1 MIASLAAHVRKHAP
15 SARSAKATAS
25 TSSTRICASIAEPA
39 LRPALSELPKRSNP
53 KPTNITEQ
61 VPPRSCS
68 VPYYAAKPLKR
79 LQLRRSSGIAFQPRA
94 EALPLF
100 TGYRFSAARGE
111 ALPPFTGYRSSAAR
125 GRRYRCSPGIAF
137 QPRAGRRCLLVHR
150 RQLSCAAYRG
160 IVRHCGI
167 PYVAIFPGGVLH

>member
-1 MIASLAAHVRKHAP
+1 MIASLAAHVRKHVP

-79 LQLRRSSGIAFQPRA
+79 SQLRC
-94 EALPLF
+94 L
-100 TGYRFSAARGE
+100 
-111 ALPPFTGYRSSAAR
+111 
-125 GRRYRCSPGIAF
+125 PGIAF
-137 QPRAGRRCLLVHR
+137 QPCAGRRYPPLAGGVTASQTLVER
-150 RQLSCAAYRG
+150 TLPPLTRG
-160 IVRHCGI
+160 IAVSRAPGGVTRRSSAAAFLCCLPRYRQTLRHPVCR
-167 PYVAIFPGGVLH
+167 IFPGGVLH

>member
-15 SARSAKATAS
+15 SAQSAKATAS

-79 LQLRRSSGIAFQPRA
+79 LQLRRSPGV
-94 EALPLF
+94 AL
-100 TGYRFSAARGE
+100 
-111 ALPPFTGYRSSAAR
+111 
-125 GRRYRCSPGIAF
+125 
-137 QPRAGRRCLLVHR
+137 QPRAGGAAAVHR
-150 RQLSCAAYRG
+150 VSLFSRARG
-160 IVRHCGI
+160 VVCVFTGGS
-167 PYVAIFPGGVLH
+167 FPVPLTAVSSDIAVSRMSQFFREVYYIENQSRSGQRMPRNQAGSRR